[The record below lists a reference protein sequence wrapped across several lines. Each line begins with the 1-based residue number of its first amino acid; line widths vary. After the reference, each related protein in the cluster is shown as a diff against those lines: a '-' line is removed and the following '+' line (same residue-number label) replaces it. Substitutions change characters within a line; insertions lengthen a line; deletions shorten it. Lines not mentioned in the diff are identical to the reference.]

1 MALRSGWILGL
12 FFFLIGVLATSSVQA
27 QLSQFLFS
35 ASVDIWQPDEASHAI
50 IPLRTDMMY
59 HECANYC
66 TIRGEGFAAGEQCGA
81 FFLKGSDCHLVKESD
96 KALTV
101 PQAGYHYYSKA
112 NLLT

>member
-1 MALRSGWILGL
+1 MAFRSGWILGL
-12 FFFLIGVLATSSVQA
+12 FLLLVVIATSVQA

-35 ASVDIWQPDEASHAI
+35 ASMDIWQPDEASHAI
-50 IPLRTDMMY
+50 IPLRTDMLY

-96 KALTV
+96 RDLTV
-101 PQAGYHYYSKA
+101 PQTGYHYYSKA
-112 NLLT
+112 DLLT